1 MSKRQ
6 REKSEENIEEVLNSK
21 DKAFVLFYATWCPFS
36 RAFLPVFKEY
46 EKANPQ
52 ECISVV
58 VDDKP
63 DLCDKY
69 SIEYYPT
76 VLLFEKGHVHK
87 RLDATPGLGLTKK
100 QLTKFT
106 ENSNQT

>member
-6 REKSEENIEEVLNSK
+6 REQAEENIEEVLKSK
-21 DKAFVLFYATWCPFS
+21 DRAFVLFYASWCPFS
-36 RAFLPVFKEY
+36 QEFLPVFKEY
-46 EKANPQ
+46 AKANPQ

-76 VLLFEKGHVHK
+76 VLLFKKGTVHK
-87 RLDATPGLGLTKK
+87 RLDATPGAGLTKK
-100 QLTKFT
+100 QLIELTK
-106 ENSNQT
+106 NP